1 MTQLLGETLGTMT
14 RTLGAFPPPHLTDR
28 LLFESPIVV
37 PVAVL
42 ALALI
47 IGFGMG
53 RAGKGRQ
60 GWIVVAIA
68 AAIGVGIAIS
78 SRVVETD
85 REAIERLTRE
95 FVDSVMENDRGRVG
109 ELLSARLTVA
119 ADGQSA
125 PLDAREFILSQV
137 ERVSAE
143 IERYAA
149 NVQEA
154 AVTVEDAAGKSK
166 FAFSVLQSRGYGF
179 GVSTWVLDWQKS
191 PSGGWQID
199 TIDLVALNGNPPPTG
214 IFSRAR

>member
-1 MTQLLGETLGTMT
+1 MMLMLTEIPSLMT
-14 RTLGAFPPPHLTDR
+14 RTLGAFPPAPLTDR

-42 ALALI
+42 GLALI

-53 RAGKGRQ
+53 RAGKGRG
-60 GWIVVAIA
+60 GWIVVGIA
-68 AAIGVGIAIS
+68 AVVAVGIAIS

-95 FVDSVMENDRGRVG
+95 FVESVMENDRGRVE
-109 ELLSARLTVA
+109 ELLSTRLTVA

-125 PLDAREFILSQV
+125 PLDAREFILNQV

-143 IERYAA
+143 IERHAT

-154 AVTVEDAAGKSK
+154 AITVEDAAGKSK

-179 GVSTWVLDWQKS
+179 GVSTWVLDWQKT
-191 PSGGWQID
+191 PSVGWQIN
-199 TIDLVALNGNPPPTG
+199 TIDLVALNGNPPSSG

>member
-1 MTQLLGETLGTMT
+1 MTGILAETQNLISIS
-14 RTLGAFPPPHLTDR
+14 LGAFPPPPLTDR
-28 LLFESPIVV
+28 LLFESPVVV

-42 ALALI
+42 ILAII
-47 IGFGMG
+47 IGFGLG
-53 RAGKGRQ
+53 RAGKGRE
-60 GWIVVAIA
+60 GWIVMAVGAVLA
-68 AAIGVGIAIS
+68 VGIAIS
-78 SRVVETD
+78 SRAVETD

-95 FVDSVMENDRGRVG
+95 FIDRVMDNDSGRVG

-125 PLDAREFILSQV
+125 PFDAREFILSQV
-137 ERVSAE
+137 DRVSSE

-154 AVTVEDAAGKSK
+154 AITVEDAAGRSK

-191 PSGGWQID
+191 PAAGWQIN
-199 TIDLVALNGNPPPTG
+199 TIDLVALNGNPPSSG